1 VNDFQIIDCEQGG
14 KIWHQSRAGVVTA
27 SLYSEIRKVVDG
39 LTEQM
44 QAYVNAIRLDNMSQA
59 DAMEK
64 AKYKAKPK
72 SARIERALAGEK
84 VGDYTSAAKDYA
96 FRLAVE
102 RITGL
107 PLDGGFSTWA
117 MKRGNELEPEARLLH
132 EQRIGVMIEQA
143 GFVKSKCG
151 RFGASADGLIAPE
164 GGSEYKCLV
173 DPARMRQVIVE
184 QDLSEFMDQM
194 QGGMWITGRKWWH
207 YGLYC
212 PDLKEAGK
220 DLILHHVAR
229 DDEYIAALEADVVA
243 FDRYVEYCKAKI
255 LAAETNVGMGSAI
268 DPEHAKAEPA
278 PAPPAKISEPV
289 NVFMTGITA

>member
-1 VNDFQIIDCEQGG
+1 MSCFQIIDCDQGG
-14 KIWHQSRAGVVTA
+14 KLWHLSRAGVVTA
-27 SLYSEIRKVVDG
+27 SMYSEIRKVVDG
-39 LTEQM
+39 LTDQ
-44 QAYVNAIRLDNMSQA
+44 QLIFVNEILKGASKEVAAERAN
-59 DAMEK
+59 
-64 AKYKAKPK
+64 YKTKPK
-72 SARIERALAGEK
+72 ITSRVERALDGEK
-84 VGDYTSAAKDYA
+84 IGDYTSAAKDYA

-102 RITGL
+102 RITGQ

-117 MKRGNELEPEARLLH
+117 MQRGNELEPEARLLH
-132 EQRIGVMIEQA
+132 EQRIGVMIEHA
-143 GFVKSKCG
+143 GFVKSLCG

-229 DDEYIAALEADVVA
+229 DDEYIAALEADIVE
-243 FDRYVEYCKAKI
+243 FDRYVEHCKAKI
-255 LAAETNVGMGSAI
+255 LAAETSVGMGQPKPSAI
-268 DPEHAKAEPA
+268 EKPEPA
-278 PAPPAKISEPV
+278 VMQQARPV
-289 NVFMTGITA
+289 NANVFMTGATA

>member
-1 VNDFQIIDCEQGG
+1 MIDFQIIECDQGEPE
-14 KIWHQSRAGVVTA
+14 WHFARAGAVTA
-27 SLYSEIRKVVDG
+27 SMFHEVRKVMNG
-39 LTEQM
+39 LTDQ
-44 QAYVNAIRLDNMSQA
+44 QALFVKEILSGSSKEVAA
-59 DAMEK
+59 DRAGYKSIPKITEKVEK
-64 AKYKAKPK
+64 ALDGV
-72 SARIERALAGEK
+72 R
-84 VGDYTSAAKDYA
+84 VGDWSSAAKDYA

-102 RITGL
+102 RITGK

-117 MKRGNELEPEARLLH
+117 MQRGNELEPEARLLH

-143 GFVKSKCG
+143 GFVKSLCG
-151 RFGASADGLIAPE
+151 RFGASADGLIEPE

-184 QDLSEFMDQM
+184 QDLSDFMDQM

-229 DDEYIAALEADVVA
+229 DDDYIAELEADVLA
-243 FDRYVEYCKAKI
+243 FDRYVEHCKAKI
-255 LAAETNVGMGSAI
+255 LDAEISVGMGSPQ
-268 DPEHAKAEPA
+268 PEAVKKPEPKAA
-278 PAPPAKISEPV
+278 PQTRPTST
-289 NVFMTGITA
+289 NVFMTGATA

>member
-1 VNDFQIIDCEQGG
+1 MF
-14 KIWHQSRAGVVTA
+14 
-27 SLYSEIRKVVDG
+27 SEVRKVTDG
-39 LTEQM
+39 LTEQQ
-44 QAYVNAIRLDNMSQA
+44 QAYVDGIRESGLSPASAASNAG
-59 DAMEK
+59 
-64 AKYKAKPK
+64 YKTAPRSKRVE
-72 SARIERALAGEK
+72 AALAGER

-102 RITGL
+102 RITGK

-117 MKRGNELEPEARLLH
+117 MQRGNELEPEARLLH
-132 EQRIGVMIEQA
+132 EQRIGVMIEHA
-143 GFVKSKCG
+143 GFVISRCG

-229 DDEYIAALEADVVA
+229 DDEYIAALEADVLA
-243 FDRYVEYCKAKI
+243 FDRYVEHCKTKI
-255 LAAETNVGMGSAI
+255 LEAEISVNMGPKVLTEK
-268 DPEHAKAEPA
+268 PEPTATPRTR
-278 PAPPAKISEPV
+278 PTTT
-289 NVFMTGITA
+289 NVFMTGATA